1 MMGAVRRRLR
11 GKTLAHEFT
20 EVAAVD
26 LGSNSFHMIVA
37 RPEPDG
43 LRMVDRLRESVR
55 LAAGLDADKRL
66 DEQARERALV
76 CLERFSQRVQ
86 GLPHGAVRAVGTNT
100 LRQLRDGRDFLQAAE
115 AALGHSIQIVSGYEE
130 ARLIYL
136 GVAHSLADDD
146 ERRLVMD
153 IGGGS
158 TELIIG
164 EHFIPQQMES
174 LHMGCVST
182 TQRFFADGE
191 ITERRLRKAEIA
203 AMREVEPIAGRYR
216 KLGWQRLIGASGTIR
231 AIERCLVSHGWAE
244 GGINLAGLEQLRES
258 LLAAGRIK
266 KISLDGVSDARAE
279 VLPGGFAVL
288 MGAFRQLGLEH
299 MEVSDGALREGL
311 LYDLLGRIRA
321 QDVRTASVLA
331 MARRYHVDAD
341 QAARVA
347 ALAESLREAVAD
359 PWALEEA
366 ACEQMLGWA
375 AQLHEVGLDISHSQY
390 HKHGE
395 YIVRYSDLDG
405 FSRDEQLVLA
415 TLVRAQRRKFS
426 KALFRELPDDWQ
438 KPAMRLAVLLRLAIA
453 LNRARSDEP
462 LPKFTTA
469 AAGRKISLQFPAGT
483 LASYPLIDAD
493 LEEEAGYLQSAGLK
507 LEHS

>member
-1 MMGAVRRRLR
+1 MIGAVRRRLR
-11 GKTLAHEFT
+11 GRTSASEFT

-66 DEQARERALV
+66 DEQAWDRALT
-76 CLERFSQRVQ
+76 CLERFGQRVQ
-86 GLPHGAVRAVGTNT
+86 GLPSGAVRAVGTNT
-100 LRQLRDGRDFLQAAE
+100 LRQLRDSRDFLQAAE

-146 ERRLVMD
+146 DRRLVMD

-158 TELIIG
+158 TEFIIG

-203 AMREVEPIAGRYR
+203 AMREIEPIAARYR
-216 KLGWQRLIGASGTIR
+216 QLGWQRLIGASGTIR
-231 AIERCLVSHGWAE
+231 AIERCLRSHGWSE
-244 GGINLAGLEQLRES
+244 GGIDPAGLAQLREA
-258 LLAAGRIK
+258 LVAAGSIE
-266 KISLDGVSDARAE
+266 KIRLDGVSDARAE

-288 MGAFRQLGLEH
+288 SGAFRQLDLAH

-311 LYDLLGRIRA
+311 LFDLLGRIRE
-321 QDVRTASVLA
+321 QDVRTTSVLA

-341 QAARVA
+341 QSARVA
-347 ALAESLREAVAD
+347 ALAEWLREAVANT
-359 PWALEEA
+359 WALEDT
-366 ACEQMLGWA
+366 ACEQMLAWA

-395 YIVRYSDLDG
+395 YIIRYSDLAG

-426 KALFRELPDDWQ
+426 KAIFRELPEAWQ

-453 LNRARSDEP
+453 LNRARSDKP
-462 LPKFTTA
+462 LPSFAVTA
-469 AAGRKISLQFPAGT
+469 SGRKLTLQFPDQT
-483 LASYPLIDAD
+483 LVSYPLIDAD
-493 LEEEAGYLQSAGLK
+493 LEEEAAYLQSAGFK
-507 LEHS
+507 LEHR